1 MKKQDEIN
9 LWKITRDFEG
19 AIEWEKWFDKLK
31 IPMKRGYYII
41 EKWSDNGI
49 LNYGVS
55 LRYAWI
61 DDKEKGDK
69 TILLEVNE

>member
-1 MKKQDEIN
+1 MVEHVMKKQDELD
-9 LWKITRDFEG
+9 LWEMVKDLDG
-19 AIEWEKWFDKLK
+19 PIEWEEWFEKLK

-41 EKWSDNGI
+41 EKWDDKGI

-61 DDKEKGDK
+61 EDKSKME
-69 TILLEVNE
+69 INS